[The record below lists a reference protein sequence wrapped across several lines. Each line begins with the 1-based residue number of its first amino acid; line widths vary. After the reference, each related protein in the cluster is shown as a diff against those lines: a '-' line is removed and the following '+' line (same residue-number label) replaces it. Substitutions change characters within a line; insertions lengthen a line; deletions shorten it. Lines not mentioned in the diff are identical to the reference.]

1 MEETDCSTDL
11 ECQNQ
16 YYDNGTVIAREYIAR
31 LSARKDETIRFHV
44 KFSKGSHMQFTWML
58 EEDLG
63 NGFPHVREVDER
75 CQTKSA
81 AYSAELSNLYNL
93 VPWDSGKLAPLP
105 FTLSLFSLRIDS
117 R

>member
-63 NGFPHVREVDER
+63 SSTFPHVREVDER

-81 AYSAELSNLYNL
+81 AYSGEIMALYNL
-93 VPWDSGKLAPLP
+93 VPWDSGKLTPLH
-105 FTLSLFSLRIDS
+105 
-117 R
+117 